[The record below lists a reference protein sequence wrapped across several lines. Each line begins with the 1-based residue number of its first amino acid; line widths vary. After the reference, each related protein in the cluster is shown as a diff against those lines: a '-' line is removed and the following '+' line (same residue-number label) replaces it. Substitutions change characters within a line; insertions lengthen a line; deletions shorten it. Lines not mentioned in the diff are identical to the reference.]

1 MAPTSNPSCYRRH
14 AQRFPQN
21 VFNRAAAVPHACLDH
36 RRLWLF
42 RAILA
47 PGREGLSP
55 QGVPFFFIVGRV
67 LLLLTATNNTQ
78 QNFQP

>member
-1 MAPTSNPSCYRRH
+1 MALPSNLGCYRRH
-14 AQRFPQN
+14 AQRLSKN
-21 VFNRAAAVPHACLDH
+21 VFHRAAVPHACLDH
-36 RRLWLF
+36 RRFGLF

-67 LLLLTATNNTQ
+67 LLLLTATNNTAKL
-78 QNFQP
+78 PTMT